1 MKYDESSV
9 ISAEFRTNDNVH
21 FGRVAKER
29 RKVGL
34 LDVFIVQAAVCVA
47 ITVAVAVARFLIGC

>member
-9 ISAEFRTNDNVH
+9 ISAEFRKNDNVH
-21 FGRVAKER
+21 FGRVAKKR
-29 RKVGL
+29 RKLEL

-47 ITVAVAVARFLIGC
+47 ITVAVEVARFLIG